1 MTFHAHAQREH
12 FALRSKG
19 VRWTLAVGW
28 VVVVVVVAGV
38 LDYREHSLACGARD
52 GWPEPEEDHMHTG

>member
-1 MTFHAHAQREH
+1 M
-12 FALRSKG
+12 
-19 VRWTLAVGW
+19 GW

>member
-1 MTFHAHAQREH
+1 MTCHAHAQREH
-12 FALRSKG
+12 FALRSKR

-28 VVVVVVVAGV
+28 VVVVVVVGV

-52 GWPEPEEDHMHTG
+52 GWPEPKEDPVHKG